1 MKVSACI
8 SVFLAALL
16 MGSAAFAD
24 SAACDRGC
32 LNGIAE
38 QYLRAM
44 VAHDPGKAPFALQ
57 FKFTETGAR
66 LTLPDGLWRTA
77 TALGPYRLF
86 IDEPARGGVAFFATA
101 LENGA
106 PVILAARLKIE
117 NRLITEA
124 ETEVTRLPLP
134 QDGSRTGLDA
144 LPETLRG
151 TPRHQ
156 FTDPVPPNKRLSR
169 EQLIDAADRYWQ
181 DVESNDGSMPDPFTS
196 DCQRLENGRPTTN
209 VPAKPGTPLVGA
221 NYSCGEAFGLGFY
234 REDNRVRDRRY
245 LVVDE
250 EHNVV
255 FQNVFIDHDATVR
268 TWQLKNGRT
277 ITSGHTG
284 PWTWMAFVAIQI
296 TPAGK
301 LSQIEAT
308 PNPVPYGMR
317 GGWSNGELRPTK
329 ALWNRELSPE

>member
-1 MKVSACI
+1 MKASACI
-8 SVFLAALL
+8 SVSVAALL
-16 MGSAAFAD
+16 LGCAAVAE
-24 SAACDRGC
+24 AAGCDRAC

-38 QYLRAM
+38 QYLQAM
-44 VAHDPGKAPFALQ
+44 VAHDPAKAPFAPQ
-57 FKFTETGAR
+57 FKFTEMGAR

-86 IDEPARGGVAFFATA
+86 MDEPARGGVAFFATV

-106 PVILAARLKIE
+106 PVILAARLKVE
-117 NRLITEA
+117 DRRITEA

-134 QDGSRTGLDA
+134 ADGSKTGFDA
-144 LPETLRG
+144 LPEALKG
-151 TPRHQ
+151 APRRE
-156 FTDPVPPNKRLSR
+156 FTDPVPPRERLSR
-169 EQLIDAADRYWQ
+169 ERLIDAADRYWQ
-181 DVESNDGSMPDPFTS
+181 DVESNDGNMPSPFAP

-209 VPAKPGTPLVGA
+209 VPAKPGAPRTGA
-221 NYSCGEAFGLGFY
+221 NYSCTEAFGLGFY

-268 TWQLKNGRT
+268 TWRLKDGRT
-277 ITSGHTG
+277 MVTHHTA

-296 TPAGK
+296 TPEGK
-301 LSQIEAT
+301 ISQIEAT
-308 PNPVPYGMR
+308 PNAVPYGMR
-317 GGWSNGELRPTK
+317 GGWSNGETRPTK
-329 ALWNRELSPE
+329 ARWDRELSPD